1 VESVESVALLV
12 ELTAFY
18 AILKV
23 IALSDSCKTGIF
35 GDHGTFQEAQV
46 VVQETRGSG
55 NQTSLASRLV
65 GLWAQRMVLGG

>member
-35 GDHGTFQEAQV
+35 GDVE
-46 VVQETRGSG
+46 
-55 NQTSLASRLV
+55 
-65 GLWAQRMVLGG
+65 